1 MGSNLLCFFCYLD
14 FAFNNVKD
22 FYQNLYC
29 KGVTMLRTSIK
40 IYIAKVSHKG
50 CRWYF
55 MGFLKVSKWERVHFV
70 TLKIIIF
77 VLFTINL
84 WNQYLSP
91 LTLWV
96 WIPLMVRWFSSVTLV
111 SSKNKTNHHD
121 IAEII
126 VESGVK
132 YDNPTSYCSLYMN
145 QVPENRCT
153 YGNVKSLLIMAF

>member
-1 MGSNLLCFFCYLD
+1 MGSNLLFFFCYLD

-84 WNQYLSP
+84 WNQDLSP

-111 SSKNKTNHHD
+111 FSKNKINHHD
-121 IAEII
+121 IAEILLKVAWNI
-126 VESGVK
+126 ITLPVTVPSTWIRYQKIGVHMVMWNH
-132 YDNPTSYCSLYMN
+132 Y
-145 QVPENRCT
+145 
-153 YGNVKSLLIMAF
+153 